1 MTHSGIILVASA
13 ALFWGLSGGIAGV
26 LINNDWDALLISFY
40 RGAIGL
46 IFVLIWLALRPRY
59 SGLANSRLWLWAVIA
74 GLGVAGNFGFY
85 FFSISE
91 SNVAVAA
98 TLMYCAPI
106 FVYLIS
112 FALKLESPTL
122 VKWAAI
128 ALVMVGVVLLTRVY
142 QMEGNSITLLG
153 VATGL
158 LSGLSLAL
166 FIFGFKYATQHGSP
180 QAILSIAFLT
190 LVVVLG
196 VLIDPAEA
204 AQVPGSVDWPLF
216 AIIGVLGGGASFI
229 LYLIGLRRTP
239 PALASIVATI
249 EPVTASLFGV
259 IVLGEILAYSQ
270 VLGMLLILVTVTA
283 LGVYSG
289 KESSD

>member
-1 MTHSGIILVASA
+1 MTNSGIILVASA
-13 ALFWGLSGGIAGV
+13 ALFWGLSGGIAGI

-46 IFVLIWLALRPRY
+46 VFVLIWLALRPRY

-180 QAILSIAFLT
+180 QTILSIAFLT

-259 IVLGEILAYSQ
+259 IVLGEILA
-270 VLGMLLILVTVTA
+270 
-283 LGVYSG
+283 
-289 KESSD
+289 

>member
-1 MTHSGIILVASA
+1 MTNSGIILVASA
-13 ALFWGLSGGIAGV
+13 ALFWGLSGGIAGI

-46 IFVLIWLALRPRY
+46 VFVLIWLTLRPRY

-122 VKWAAI
+122 AKWAAI

-142 QMEGNSITLLG
+142 QIEGNSITLLG

-166 FIFGFKYATQHGSP
+166 FIFGFKYATPHGSP
-180 QAILSIAFLT
+180 QAILTIAFLT

-283 LGVYSG
+283 LGVYSS
-289 KESSD
+289 KESAD

>member
-1 MTHSGIILVASA
+1 MTNSGIILVASA
-13 ALFWGLSGGIAGV
+13 ALFWGLSGGIAGI

-46 IFVLIWLALRPRY
+46 VFVLIWLALRPRY
-59 SGLANSRLWLWAVIA
+59 SGLANSRLWLWSVIA

-91 SNVAVAA
+91 SSVAVAA

-142 QMEGNSITLLG
+142 QIEGNSITLLG

-158 LSGLSLAL
+158 LSGLSLAF
-166 FIFGFKYATQHGSP
+166 FIFGFKYATKHGSP
-180 QAILSIAFLT
+180 QAILTIAFLT

-196 VLIDPAEA
+196 ALIDPAEA

-229 LYLIGLRRTP
+229 LYLIGLRRTS

-259 IVLGEILAYSQ
+259 IVLGEVLAYSQ
-270 VLGMLLILVTVTA
+270 ILGMLLILITVTA